1 MVYPLLPAFVTGGLG
16 GGALTLGM
24 LDGLSDAGAAAA
36 RLWSGWLSDRR
47 GWRRPLV
54 VLGYAVAAV
63 ARPLIALAGAGWH
76 VVGLRTADR
85 LGKGMRSPPRDAVI
99 ADATPASLRGRAFGF
114 HRSMDHAG
122 ATMGPLIAAA
132 LLTYAGLSPGHV
144 IAAAALPGA
153 FAVLVVWLT
162 LRKEPGSEPATV
174 RE

>member
-1 MVYPLLPAFVTGGLG
+1 VRSRLPAVVKSLGAVSLLNDLASEMVYPLLPAFVTGGLG

-85 LGKGMRSPPRDAVI
+85 LGKGMRSPPRPWI
-99 ADATPASLRGRAFGF
+99 ECNS
-114 HRSMDHAG
+114 AG
-122 ATMGPLIAAA
+122 MA
-132 LLTYAGLSPGHV
+132 
-144 IAAAALPGA
+144 
-153 FAVLVVWLT
+153 
-162 LRKEPGSEPATV
+162 
-174 RE
+174 